1 MKLYLDIDGVLLTSK
16 HTQAA
21 PGVDAFVTFVTQHF
35 ECFWLTTH
43 CKGDSRTAL
52 KYLAQFLLP
61 TTIDKL
67 KDAVLPTNWDAL
79 KTEAIELTSDF
90 YWVDDNPFQA
100 EIACLQSNYVAD
112 RLIIT
117 DLNRSDE
124 LFAVQTKLL
133 EVLKNTLTSLADH
146 LTEQYGERGTPTR
159 EEFEQGFEEF
169 RRVALS

>member
-1 MKLYLDIDGVLLTSK
+1 M
-16 HTQAA
+16 
-21 PGVDAFVTFVTQHF
+21 
-35 ECFWLTTH
+35 
-43 CKGDSRTAL
+43 
-52 KYLAQFLLP
+52 
-61 TTIDKL
+61 
-67 KDAVLPTNWDAL
+67 
-79 KTEAIELTSDF
+79 
-90 YWVDDNPFQA
+90 
-100 EIACLQSNYVAD
+100 AD

-159 EEFEQGFEEF
+159 EEFEQWLEEF